1 MQEKDK
7 NTSNSAWVSRLMNK
21 YTITLLI
28 FLVWLA
34 FFDRNSLVGKM
45 QLRGKIATLKKEKA
59 YYQNKIEEDNR
70 KMKELLSNKDNLEKF
85 AREQYLMKNKNED
98 IFVIVNLLER
108 GKNSGHRLREIKSRF
123 SSERSLRN
131 YSNRLANRFIS
142 RDIPISGSIFIP

>member
-1 MQEKDK
+1 MRRKIGTLIVFSYLCKTMQEKDK

-70 KMKELLSNKDNLEKF
+70 KMKELLSNIDNLEKF

-98 IFVIVNLLER
+98 IFVIVN
-108 GKNSGHRLREIKSRF
+108 K
-123 SSERSLRN
+123 
-131 YSNRLANRFIS
+131 
-142 RDIPISGSIFIP
+142 

>member
-98 IFVIVNLLER
+98 IFVIVNKEER
-108 GKNSGHRLREIKSRF
+108 GKNTGHRLREKKSRF

>member
-1 MQEKDK
+1 MGEQINEQIYHYP
-7 NTSNSAWVSRLMNK
+7 AYFFGVG
-21 YTITLLI
+21 
-28 FLVWLA
+28 LA

-98 IFVIVNLLER
+98 IFVILN
-108 GKNSGHRLREIKSRF
+108 K
-123 SSERSLRN
+123 
-131 YSNRLANRFIS
+131 
-142 RDIPISGSIFIP
+142 